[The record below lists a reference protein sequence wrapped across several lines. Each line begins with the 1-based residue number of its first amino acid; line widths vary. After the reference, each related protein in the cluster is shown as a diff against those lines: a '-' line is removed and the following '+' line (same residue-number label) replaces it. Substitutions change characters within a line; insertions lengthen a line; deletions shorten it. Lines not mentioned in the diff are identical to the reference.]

1 MLHRRDLL
9 KTSAYFAAASYS
21 RILGAND
28 RIRIGGMGVGGRAT
42 YLLGLVAKAEN
53 TEIVA
58 VCDVSETRRMAAK
71 TKFAPGGQVY
81 LDYRELLE
89 RKDIDGVVIGAP
101 DHWHIPM
108 TLDAV
113 AAGKDVYVE
122 KPVSHNIAE
131 GERAEKEL
139 AGSKQIVQV
148 GYQQRSWPHFIQA
161 RDYIAAGNLG
171 QITLVLT
178 SWYQDYVVNM
188 QAPVQVDP
196 AGIDWKRFLGNA
208 PEQPF
213 DAQRYRN
220 WRWFWDF
227 GNGHLTD
234 LHSHYGDVV
243 HWCMGVDAP
252 RSAQAAGSNYA
263 IPQFE
268 CPDTI
273 VASWDYPGFT
283 LSYHGALNGSL
294 DGGNIVFRGHRAT
307 MKLNRDGFAVY
318 EEGKVRR
325 EITTWPPPELA
336 VESHGDGTVAHMQ
349 NFLDCIR
356 TRKSPNAGIGT
367 SVAAAR
373 AAHLANSAY
382 RSGTVWKAGVA

>member
-9 KTSAYFAAASYS
+9 KASALYTAASYN

-28 RIRIGGMGVGGRAT
+28 RIRLAGLGVGGRAT
-42 YLLGLVAKAEN
+42 YLLGLAAKAEN
-53 TEIVA
+53 TEIAA
-58 VCDVSETRRMAAK
+58 VCDVSEPRRLAAK
-71 TKFAPGGQVY
+71 QKFAPAGQGY
-81 LDYRELLE
+81 LDYRTILA

-113 AAGKDVYVE
+113 AADKDVYVE

-131 GERAEKEL
+131 GERAAKEVL
-139 AGSKQIVQV
+139 ASKQIVQV
-148 GYQQRSWPHFIQA
+148 GYQQRSWFHFIQA
-161 RDYIAAGNLG
+161 RDYIAAGKLG

-178 SWYQDYVVNM
+178 SWYQDYLSNL
-188 QAPVQVDP
+188 QAPIEIDP
-196 AGIDWKRFLGNA
+196 ATIDWKGFLGNA
-208 PEQPF
+208 PNQPF
-213 DAQRYRN
+213 DALRCQN

-243 HWCMGVDAP
+243 HWCMGQDAP
-252 RSAQAAGSNYA
+252 RSAQAAGSRNA

-273 VASWDYPGFT
+273 AASWDYPGFT
-283 LSYHGALNGSL
+283 MLYHGALNGSL
-294 DGGNIVFRGHRAT
+294 DGGNIIFRGHRAT
-307 MKLNRDGFAVY
+307 MKLNRDSLAVY

-325 EITTWPPPELA
+325 EITTWPPPEFA
-336 VESHGDGTVAHMQ
+336 VESHGDGTIAHMQ
-349 NFLDCIR
+349 NFLDCMR
-356 TRKSPNAGIGT
+356 SRKAPNAGIRS

-373 AAHLANSAY
+373 AAHLANAAY
-382 RSGTVWKAGVA
+382 RSGTVWKAG

>member
-1 MLHRRDLL
+1 MLNRRDVL
-9 KTSAYFAAASYS
+9 KASALFTAASYN
-21 RILGAND
+21 RVLGAND
-28 RIRIGGMGVGGRAT
+28 RIRIGGVGVGGRAT
-42 YLLGLVAKAEN
+42 YLLGLASKVDKV
-53 TEIVA
+53 EIAA
-58 VCDVSETRRMAAK
+58 VCDVSEPRRLAAK
-71 TKFAPGGQVY
+71 QKFAPSGQDY
-81 LDYRELLE
+81 LDYRTVLD
-89 RKDIDGVVIGAP
+89 RKDIDGVIVGAP
-101 DHWHIPM
+101 DHWHVPM
-108 TLDAV
+108 TIDAV

-131 GERAEKEL
+131 GERVEKEVL
-139 AGSKQIVQV
+139 ASKQIVQV

-161 RDYIAAGNLG
+161 RDYIAAGKLG

-178 SWYQDYVVNM
+178 SWYQDYVTNL
-188 QAPVQVDP
+188 QKPVEIDP
-196 AGIDWKRFLGNA
+196 ATIDWKRFLGNA
-208 PEQPF
+208 PDQPF
-213 DAQRYRN
+213 DSLRCRH

-243 HWCMGVDAP
+243 HWCLGQDTP
-252 RSAQAAGSNYA
+252 HSAQAAGGNTA

-273 VASWDYPGFT
+273 AASWDYAGFT
-283 LSYHGALNGSL
+283 MLYHGALNGSL

-325 EITTWPPPELA
+325 ELTIWPPPELS
-336 VESHGDGTVAHMQ
+336 VESQGDGTIAHMQ
-349 NFLDCIR
+349 NFLDCMR
-356 TRKSPNAGIGT
+356 SRGVPNAGIRT

-373 AAHLANSAY
+373 AAHMANAAY
-382 RSGTVWKAGVA
+382 RSGTVWKAG